1 MTMPN
6 EPGLEKNFVHSRLPW
21 IIAAAAAVV
30 YLLTLNHWLSLTNL
44 LNAARISGFSWNPEL
59 HGPLYYLVTFPVRW
73 LPAKHVPLAL
83 NLFALLCAVLTL
95 ALLARSVALLPHDR
109 TEQQRQR
116 ERSEFSLLTI
126 PLAWIPPVLAALVCG
141 LQLTFWERATAA
153 SNENALFS
161 TFGSDEMFNLLLF
174 AYCIRGLLEYRIGQR
189 NSWLM
194 RAAFAWGLAISNSS
208 LMFCLLPIFIISLL
222 WLKGLGFFNLGFLG
236 RILLCA
242 VPGLLLFLAL
252 PVIQELSADAHRSF
266 WFMVAESVGLALGW
280 FRFFLFAVPKIVLLL
295 LAVSSFLPILV
306 ISIRWSSNFGDPSR
320 TGSFLTRW
328 MFHLAHAALL
338 GACIWV
344 AFDPLFSPRHKG
356 FAYPILY
363 YLGALSV
370 GYLSG
375 YFLLVFRPLNDR
387 FRPPTAWQYRLHGFS
402 LAGVCFLMILV
413 PVGLVWRNLPQIR
426 ITNGPAMS
434 QFAAWQTQHLPGRGV
449 VLSDDAIRL
458 FVAEAWLARV
468 GEADKYLFLDTQL
481 LPISAYHAFQQKR
494 YPEGWPVVVN
504 FKSFDKV
511 PDVTLFNLMLRLAE
525 KNPVYYL
532 HPSFGYYFERYY
544 AQPHGLSYELRNYPT
559 NSLSRP
565 PLQESEIVENEKFW
579 NDAHPGLESLISE
592 IQPRARA
599 AKLPW
604 EQNLLQQLQRRLRLP
619 RETNNTAVVL
629 GRYYSQALN
638 SWGVDVQ
645 RACRLKE
652 AQGHFQTALALNGS
666 SITARANAAVNTEL
680 QAGRHLSVQTPKSV
694 EDELGQYH
702 SWEQAVRETGP
713 SDNPT
718 HCFGEGIVCAQ
729 GNLLRQS
736 GQQFERVHQLVP
748 DNLLVR
754 LWLTRFYIANRVP
767 EKALDLVDGF
777 HVSDATLE
785 AAGLR
790 RLDVVQAEASV
801 LYANG
806 KSLEA
811 EQLLQQSMR
820 NDPNND
826 DLITVIAQISTRYGS
841 FTNAISAVDRHL
853 QLRPDDIGA
862 WLSKGLLETRITNY
876 TEAIAVFTHVLTM
889 ETNNYPAILD
899 RAYAS
904 VKSERYAEALRD
916 YESLRR
922 LFPNSLEVNSGLA
935 EIAFRKNDTNTALY
949 FYGLCVSNSNP
960 RKEQLDF
967 FNARI
972 KSLKGETI
980 EPKDEAGSHVMIDTN
995 ATTPLPEVK
1004 KPEIP

>member
-1 MTMPN
+1 
-6 EPGLEKNFVHSRLPW
+6 
-21 IIAAAAAVV
+21 
-30 YLLTLNHWLSLTNL
+30 
-44 LNAARISGFSWNPEL
+44 
-59 HGPLYYLVTFPVRW
+59 
-73 LPAKHVPLAL
+73 
-83 NLFALLCAVLTL
+83 
-95 ALLARSVALLPHDR
+95 
-109 TEQQRQR
+109 
-116 ERSEFSLLTI
+116 
-126 PLAWIPPVLAALVCG
+126 
-141 LQLTFWERATAA
+141 
-153 SNENALFS
+153 
-161 TFGSDEMFNLLLF
+161 
-174 AYCIRGLLEYRIGQR
+174 
-189 NSWLM
+189 
-194 RAAFAWGLAISNSS
+194 
-208 LMFCLLPIFIISLL
+208 
-222 WLKGLGFFNLGFLG
+222 
-236 RILLCA
+236 
-242 VPGLLLFLAL
+242 
-252 PVIQELSADAHRSF
+252 
-266 WFMVAESVGLALGW
+266 
-280 FRFFLFAVPKIVLLL
+280 
-295 LAVSSFLPILV
+295 
-306 ISIRWSSNFGDPSR
+306 
-320 TGSFLTRW
+320 
-328 MFHLAHAALL
+328 
-338 GACIWV
+338 
-344 AFDPLFSPRHKG
+344 
-356 FAYPILY
+356 
-363 YLGALSV
+363 
-370 GYLSG
+370 
-375 YFLLVFRPLNDR
+375 
-387 FRPPTAWQYRLHGFS
+387 
-402 LAGVCFLMILV
+402 
-413 PVGLVWRNLPQIR
+413 
-426 ITNGPAMS
+426 
-434 QFAAWQTQHLPGRGV
+434 
-449 VLSDDAIRL
+449 
-458 FVAEAWLARV
+458 
-468 GEADKYLFLDTQL
+468 
-481 LPISAYHAFQQKR
+481 
-494 YPEGWPVVVN
+494 
-504 FKSFDKV
+504 
-511 PDVTLFNLMLRLAE
+511 
-525 KNPVYYL
+525 
-532 HPSFGYYFERYY
+532 
-544 AQPHGLSYELRNYPT
+544 
-559 NSLSRP
+559 
-565 PLQESEIVENEKFW
+565 
-579 NDAHPGLESLISE
+579 
-592 IQPRARA
+592 
-599 AKLPW
+599 
-604 EQNLLQQLQRRLRLP
+604 
-619 RETNNTAVVL
+619 
-629 GRYYSQALN
+629 
-638 SWGVDVQ
+638 VDVQ

-904 VKSERYAEALRD
+904 VKSERYADALRD